1 MRLVL
6 LSIPAVLLIGFAA
19 WKLCFLPAGSPR
31 KLPDLVMQWSEQLYL
46 LDDDEVERFLPPPY
60 TPQRLKEKQR
70 LIASFPGGSTQ
81 LAFLISPQYPIH
93 PLRRMPP
100 YHASSETGTIASAFG
115 WCHNLPY
122 TRRDLP
128 QQLAGVVVDG
138 DWVVRQGVPM
148 ERRMKAVESI
158 LRTTTGREI
167 VIEQKRV
174 ERDVI
179 IVKGEWNF
187 PELDGIA
194 SGQRK
199 ALQLFTDKL
208 DPSPAR
214 TWNSTFPSFLDYLEA
229 VADRIVTNEVATPP
243 ATNIDSA
250 INASARWISPTEKQ
264 LADLLENLGKQTSLE
279 FVRTKRMIPIWFIR
293 DKSANNTPAESR

>member
-6 LSIPAVLLIGFAA
+6 LSILAVLLIGFAA
-19 WKLCFLPAGSPR
+19 WKLCYLPAGTPR
-31 KLPDLVMQWSEQLYL
+31 KQPDLVMQWSLQMYW

-60 TPQRLKEKQR
+60 TPQRLASKQGPYKTSQ
-70 LIASFPGGSTQ
+70 IAFI
-81 LAFLISPQYPIH
+81 ISPQYPLH
-93 PLRRMPP
+93 PIQLMPAFSQ
-100 YHASSETGTIASAFG
+100 ASSETGTIASAFG
-115 WCHNLPY
+115 WCHHLPY
-122 TRRDLP
+122 TQRDLP

-138 DWVVRQGVPM
+138 DWVVREGVPM

-179 IVKGEWNF
+179 VVKGEWYF
-187 PELDGIA
+187 HELDSIA
-194 SGQRK
+194 AGQRK
-199 ALQLFTDKL
+199 TLQLFTDKI

-214 TWNSTFPSFLDYLEA
+214 TWNSSFPSFLDYLEA
-229 VADRIVTNEVATPP
+229 VADRIVINEVAKGPT
-243 ATNIDSA
+243 TNIDSA
-250 INASARWISPTEKQ
+250 NNASARWISPTEQQ
-264 LADLLENLGKQTSLE
+264 LADLLNNLQKQTSLE